1 MITGS
6 HYANSPVVITEQV
19 RDVTY
24 SIFTSGSSAETYA
37 AGLLGLFFSEK
48 MREVWV
54 GELKN
59 EGDLCQVFY
68 ASFLSLCAIPSPQYT
83 SSWRELNV
91 SWANTLQTSSPTSN
105 FPQRGLLV
113 NKNHAHQQFILK
125 LRGHYSE

>member
-19 RDVTY
+19 RDVTERKFALG
-24 SIFTSGSSAETYA
+24 IFTSGSSAESYA

-59 EGDLCQVFY
+59 EGDLCQVFLR
-68 ASFLSLCAIPSPQYT
+68 FLFGAMRYT
-83 SSWRELNV
+83 L
-91 SWANTLQTSSPTSN
+91 TTIYL
-105 FPQRGLLV
+105 
-113 NKNHAHQQFILK
+113 ILEGAQC
-125 LRGHYSE
+125 LMG